1 MWRIDVAF
9 SILYNELKR
18 AMTFFRTSL
27 SSRASCSM
35 YKVQVSVRYSRYI
48 LVQVLG
54 TVQEK
59 Y

>member
-1 MWRIDVAF
+1 MAF

-27 SSRASCSM
+27 SSRASCFM

-48 LVQVLG
+48 RVQVLG